1 MWPTLKHY
9 VGAFFFDEQAFK
21 RFIYFLGG
29 MLGQVLASVAVYGMD
44 TVWGWSKQELIKHTL
59 VALVGAITA
68 ALPGP
73 KISAKPEVK

>member
-21 RFIYFLGG
+21 RFLFFLGG
-29 MLGQVLASVAVYGMD
+29 MLGQIIASIAVFGMD
-44 TVWGWSKQELIKHTL
+44 TVWGWSKTELAKHVL
-59 VALVGAITA
+59 VALVGAIGS

-73 KISAKPEVK
+73 KLPPKPETK